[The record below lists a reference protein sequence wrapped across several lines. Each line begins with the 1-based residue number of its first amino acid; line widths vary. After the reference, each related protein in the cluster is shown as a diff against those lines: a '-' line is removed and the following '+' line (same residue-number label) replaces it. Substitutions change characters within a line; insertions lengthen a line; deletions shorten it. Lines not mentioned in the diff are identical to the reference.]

1 MGDTSWFFR
10 GLATACPV
18 CATALGEQVRS
29 GIFGPDFLSNLLAI
43 MLPFPVLAAA
53 VIALHYVYSAERP
66 GLATN
71 RKSEPST
78 IETLEEEKVS
88 WRPNSIADR

>member
-43 MLPFPVLAAA
+43 MLPFPDVVGNAMIWITMLFT
-53 VIALHYVYSAERP
+53 IASAIDRLKSYSSCQR
-66 GLATN
+66 
-71 RKSEPST
+71 
-78 IETLEEEKVS
+78 
-88 WRPNSIADR
+88 